1 MDPKTIAENWLHTF
15 GLAAYKGDVAAVVET
30 FAQDGFLRDL
40 LVFTWDLRTL
50 AGHDKITAHLGPTLA
65 PAHLSHFALDISPA
79 LAPEFITDGPFA
91 GGVGAGF
98 VFDMPRRRG
107 QGYVRLLRDAN
118 GEAWR
123 AVAACV
129 LVAGLKGHEERGP
142 EPGVYV
148 AALYFGIPPRW
159 KSADARTVGAGQSGL
174 NAAARLEQLSVP
186 TLVVEKAAR
195 VGDQWRARYPT
206 LSLHSIRNFSHLAYQ
221 AFPSTWPEFA
231 PRDKMAD
238 WLEQY
243 TITQD
248 LFVWTSSHIMPGA
261 QYDSASQRWSVTV
274 NRNGTHVTLQPAHI
288 VCAIGSTGPPH
299 ISEVADQ
306 DVFRGTVMHSG
317 AYAGGQPFVG
327 QHAVVVGACQSSADI
342 CQDLAFRGAAS
353 VTMVQR
359 SSTCV
364 VGIKTPT
371 DEERAWYPVGVPT
384 EAADMKNFS
393 VPLKLTRREALKA
406 NAAKWERERA
416 VHAKLKNSGLKLNM
430 GRDGTGPLF
439 LAYERLGESS
449 RDLLTGYWWDVGLAD
464 YIESGRVEVK
474 QGVEPKRFTA
484 DGVTFTD
491 DSTLKADLVL
501 FATGWCDVRESLKE
515 IFGNEFWYCM
525 GDLATVRF
533 GSRQLT
539 SHNKPFI
546 VDVTNYYISV
556 HTSARSQ
563 DCKEVY
569 GHDNLTAVGVDHYR
583 ERASRHIESVPSV
596 YHDAR
601 TDIAERALMHE
612 ELNRLEKEVAD
623 LLHQQASAYQSVMT
637 MRAELSLDDAVTQEA
652 VGDGYATSYVT
663 AEGIWE
669 NEAGT
674 KYTVHLPLVEDGTA
688 PHAKIRMPP
697 DEQQTITELA
707 ATTLFKIVW
716 ISKAIVLQ
724 RIMELVRKQKANKE
738 IQWRFNLS
746 MEMEDQMAR

>member
-1 MDPKTIAENWLHTF
+1 MDPKTVAENWLHTF

-50 AGHDKITAHLGPTLA
+50 AGHDKITAHLRPTLA

-142 EPGVYV
+142 EPGVYGGHTLAWTEV
-148 AALYFGIPPRW
+148 YAERR
-159 KSADARTVGAGQSGL
+159 ARAEEAPYVLVLGAGQSGL

-243 TITQD
+243 TVTQD
-248 LFVWTSSHIMPGA
+248 LFVWTSSQIMPGA
-261 QYDSASQRWSVTV
+261 QYDPASQRWSVTV

-299 ISEVADQ
+299 IPEVADQ
-306 DVFRGTVMHSG
+306 DVFRGKVMHSG

-439 LAYERLGESS
+439 LAYERLG
-449 RDLLTGYWWDVGLAD
+449 GYWWDVGLAD

-515 IFGNEFWYCM
+515 IFGNEVI
-525 GDLATVRF
+525 G
-533 GSRQLT
+533 
-539 SHNKPFI
+539 
-546 VDVTNYYISV
+546 
-556 HTSARSQ
+556 
-563 DCKEVY
+563 
-569 GHDNLTAVGVDHYR
+569 TAGP
-583 ERASRHIESVPSV
+583 AWG
-596 YHDAR
+596 
-601 TDIAERALMHE
+601 
-612 ELNRLEKEVAD
+612 
-623 LLHQQASAYQSVMT
+623 
-637 MRAELSLDDAVTQEA
+637 LDD
-652 VGDGYATSYVT
+652 
-663 AEGIWE
+663 
-669 NEAGT
+669 
-674 KYTVHLPLVEDGTA
+674 EDE
-688 PHAKIRMPP
+688 IRGCFRP
-697 DEQQTITELA
+697 T
-707 ATTLFKIVW
+707 
-716 ISKAIVLQ
+716 
-724 RIMELVRKQKANKE
+724 
-738 IQWRFNLS
+738 
-746 MEMEDQMAR
+746 